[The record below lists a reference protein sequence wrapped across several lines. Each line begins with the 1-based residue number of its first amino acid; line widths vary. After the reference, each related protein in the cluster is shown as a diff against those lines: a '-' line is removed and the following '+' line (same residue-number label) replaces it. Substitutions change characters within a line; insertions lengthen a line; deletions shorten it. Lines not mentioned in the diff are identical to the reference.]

1 MTEPPL
7 APAPYCEPVMPDA
20 VRSLWG
26 LPRAPDAPVRVWRD
40 WAVVVVVLLAAALEG
55 TFRGDVLWRPV
66 AIALTFSLVWT
77 LLWRRVHPLGMVTI
91 VFGSL
96 IVLSVVSIAADKG
109 AVGLNTAVFVLLL
122 PYALFRWGSGRE
134 VILGLPIILVA
145 YVLGVVADH
154 TSLGDALA
162 AFAFGLFPAGLG
174 ALVRYQASYQANEKE
189 QIKMREREQLARELH
204 DTVAHHVSAIA
215 VRAQAGQVVAAT
227 NPQAA
232 IDSLRVVEQEA
243 TRALTEM
250 RLMVGTLREGEEA
263 DLAPQRGI
271 ADIER
276 LAQGSGESPPVAVH
290 LSGALDDLPAS
301 VGAAI
306 YRLTQESITNAVRH
320 SRHATRID
328 VKIDGDAELVHVT
341 VSDDGDPIPMG
352 RSSPGYGIVGMSE
365 RAALLGGTLT
375 AGPGPGKGWVVE
387 AVLPKSGAAG

>member
-1 MTEPPL
+1 
-7 APAPYCEPVMPDA
+7 
-20 VRSLWG
+20 
-26 LPRAPDAPVRVWRD
+26 VRVWRD
-40 WAVVVVVLLAAALEG
+40 WAVVGVVVLSTVLEG
-55 TFRGDVLWRPV
+55 SFRSDVVWRPV
-66 AIALTFSLVWT
+66 ATALALVLVWS
-77 LLWRRVHPLGMVTI
+77 LLWRRARPLEMVAI

-96 IVLSVVSIAADKG
+96 IVLSVFSIATDSG
-109 AVGLNTAVFVLLL
+109 EVGLYTTAFVLLL

-145 YVLGVVADH
+145 YALGVAADY
-154 TSLGDALA
+154 TSVGDTVA

-227 NPQAA
+227 DPQAA
-232 IDSLRVVEQEA
+232 VDSLRVVEEEA

-276 LAQGSGESPPVAVH
+276 LAQGSGDSPPVTVEF
-290 LSGALDDLPAS
+290 SGALDDLPPS
-301 VGAAI
+301 VGVAV
-306 YRLTQESITNAVRH
+306 YRLTQESITNALRH
-320 SRHATRID
+320 ARHATRID
-328 VKIDGDAELVHVT
+328 VTLDADTQWVRLTVT
-341 VSDDGDPIPMG
+341 DDGDPIPAG
-352 RSSPGYGIVGMSE
+352 RGKPGYGIVGMSE

-375 AGPGPGKGWVVE
+375 AGPHPLRGWVVSAE
-387 AVLPKSGAAG
+387 LPKSGATV